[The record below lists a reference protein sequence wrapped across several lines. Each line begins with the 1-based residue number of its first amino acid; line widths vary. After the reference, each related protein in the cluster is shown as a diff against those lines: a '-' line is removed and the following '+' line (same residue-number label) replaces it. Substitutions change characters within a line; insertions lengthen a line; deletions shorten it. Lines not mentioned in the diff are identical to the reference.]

1 MSLGSKVKTI
11 QNIMRQDT
19 GVDGDAQRISQLG
32 WLIFLKIFDDREKE
46 LGMMKEDYV
55 PAIPSGLRW
64 RDWAA
69 DPEGITGEELLDFV
83 NNKLFPTL
91 KNLEIREGD
100 KRTIILQSVFSDS
113 FNYMK
118 SGTLLRQ
125 VVNELNG
132 VDFKSSKDR
141 HLFNDVYEQILK
153 DLQSAGNAGE
163 FYTPRPV
170 TQFIV
175 EMVNP
180 KLGEKVFDPAC
191 GTGGFLTSV
200 IDHLRKDQVKT
211 AEDEQV
217 LAKSLYGIEKKPL
230 PHLLCS
236 TNLILHGI
244 DDTSNIVRGNS
255 LTRPLRDY
263 TEEDR
268 MNVVVTNPPFGGVEE
283 DGVELNFPKKFQTK
297 ETADLFL
304 VLIIHL
310 LKNGGRAGLVLPDGT
325 LFGEGVKTAIKEKLL
340 TECNL
345 HTIIRLPEGVF
356 SPYTGIRTNLLFFEK
371 GAPTKEV
378 WFYEHQYPEGY
389 KSYSKTK
396 PMSLK
401 EFDAERSWWHD
412 RVEGQNSWKVSI
424 DDLRAR
430 NYNLDIKNPNRQ
442 VEEEDKPLNELLKEF
457 ESNLSEIQHLF
468 GELRKELEQ

>member
-46 LGMMKEDYV
+46 LGTMKQDYV

-100 KRTIILQSVFSDS
+100 KRTLILQSVFSDS

-180 KLGEKVFDPAC
+180 KLGEKIFDPAC

-244 DDTSNIVRGNS
+244 DDTSNIIRGNS

-371 GAPTKEV
+371 GAPTKEL

-401 EFDAERSWWHD
+401 EFDAERSWWNN

-442 VEEEDKPLNELLKEF
+442 AEEDEKPLDELLNEF

>member
-46 LGMMKEDYV
+46 LSTMNLGYV
-55 PAIPSGLRW
+55 SAVPEGLKW

-69 DPEGITGEELLDFV
+69 NPEGMTGDELLNFI
-83 NNKLFPTL
+83 NNQLFPKL
-91 KNLEIREGD
+91 KNLEVREND
-100 KRTIILQSVFSDS
+100 KRTLILQAVFSDS

-125 VVNELNG
+125 IINELNDI
-132 VDFKSSKDR
+132 DFKSSKDR
-141 HLFNDVYEQILK
+141 HMFNDVYEQILK

-175 EMVNP
+175 EMINP
-180 KLGEKVFDPAC
+180 QLGEKVFDPAC

-200 IDHLRKDQVKT
+200 IDHLRKDQIKT
-211 AEDEQV
+211 AEDEKI
-217 LAKSLYGIEKKPL
+217 LAESLYGIEKKPL
-230 PHLLCS
+230 PHLLCT

-244 DDTSNIVRGNS
+244 DDTSNIIRGNS

-263 TEEDR
+263 TELDR

-283 DGVELNFPKKFQTK
+283 DGIELNFPKKFQTK

-340 TECNL
+340 EECNL

-356 SPYTGIRTNLLFFEK
+356 SPYTGIRTNLLFFTK
-371 GAPTKEV
+371 GEPTSEV
-378 WFYEHQYPEGY
+378 WFYEHKYPEGY

-401 EFDAERSWWHD
+401 EFDAEREWWND
-412 RVEGQNSWKVSI
+412 RLEGENSWKVSI
-424 DDLRAR
+424 DELRAR
-430 NYNLDIKNPNRQ
+430 DFNLDIKNPSKSMRHSSKNLEDILSQ
-442 VEEEDKPLNELLKEF
+442 FEE
-457 ESNLSEIQHLF
+457 NLDEIHSIFDSLV
-468 GELRKELEQ
+468 KEL

>member
-1 MSLGSKVKTI
+1 
-11 QNIMRQDT
+11 MRQDT

-46 LGMMKEDYV
+46 LSTMKQDYV
-55 PAIPSGLRW
+55 AAIPSGLRW

-100 KRTIILQSVFSDS
+100 KRTLILQSVFSDS

-371 GAPTKEV
+371 GTPTKEV

-401 EFDAERSWWHD
+401 EFDAERSWWND

-442 VEEEDKPLNELLKEF
+442 VEEEDKPLDELLNEF
-457 ESNLSEIQHLF
+457 ETNLSEIQHLF

>member
-1 MSLGSKVKTI
+1 MSLGGKVKTI

-46 LGMMKEDYV
+46 LSTMNPGYV
-55 PAIPSGLRW
+55 SVVPKGLRW
-64 RDWAA
+64 RDWAT
-69 DPEGITGEELLDFV
+69 DSEGITGDELLNFI
-83 NNKLFPTL
+83 NNQLFPKL
-91 KNLEIREGD
+91 KNLKFLESD
-100 KRTIILQSVFSDS
+100 KRTLILQAVFSDS

-125 VVNELNG
+125 IVNELNDI
-132 VDFKSSKDR
+132 DFKSSKER
-141 HLFNDVYEQILK
+141 HMFNDVYEQILK

-175 EMVNP
+175 EMIDP
-180 KLGEKVFDPAC
+180 QLGEKVFDPAC

-200 IDHLRKDQVKT
+200 IDHLRKDQIKT

-217 LAKSLYGIEKKPL
+217 LSESLHGIEKKPL
-230 PHLLCS
+230 PHLLCT

-263 TEEDR
+263 TESDR
-268 MNVVVTNPPFGGVEE
+268 VNVVVTNPPFGGVEE
-283 DGVELNFPKKFQTK
+283 DGIELNFPKKFQTK

-340 TECNL
+340 EDCNL

-356 SPYTGIRTNLLFFEK
+356 SPYTGIRTNLLFFTK
-371 GAPTKEV
+371 GEPTKEV
-378 WFYEHQYPEGY
+378 WFYEHKYPEGY

-401 EFDAERSWWHD
+401 EFDVETAWWNN
-412 RVEGQNSWKVSI
+412 RVEGENSWKVSI
-424 DDLRAR
+424 DELRTR
-430 NYNLDIKNPNRQ
+430 NFNLDVKNPRQ
-442 VEEEDKPLNELLKEF
+442 QTQEEDRPLDELLNEF
-457 ESNLSEIQHLF
+457 ESNLQEIHSLF
-468 GELRKELEQ
+468 GDLRKELEK

>member
-1 MSLGSKVKTI
+1 
-11 QNIMRQDT
+11 MRQDT

-46 LGMMKEDYV
+46 LRTMNADYKSAV
-55 PAIPSGLRW
+55 PEGLKW

-69 DPEGITGEELLDFV
+69 DPEGMTGDELLNFI
-83 NNKLFPTL
+83 NNELFPKL
-91 KNLEIREGD
+91 KNLEIKEND
-100 KRTIILQSVFSDS
+100 KRTIILQGVFSDS

-125 VVNELNG
+125 IINELNG
-132 VDFKSSKDR
+132 IDFKSSKDR

-175 EMVNP
+175 EMINP
-180 KLGEKVFDPAC
+180 QLGEKVFDPAC

-211 AEDEQV
+211 AEDEKT
-217 LAKSLYGIEKKPL
+217 LAESLYGIEKKPL
-230 PHLLCS
+230 PHLLCT

-244 DDTSNIVRGNS
+244 DDTSNIIRGNS

-263 TEEDR
+263 TEADR
-268 MNVVVTNPPFGGVEE
+268 MDIVVTNPPFGGIEE
-283 DGVELNFPKKFQTK
+283 DGIELNFPKKFQTK

-304 VLIIHL
+304 LLIMHI
-310 LKNGGRAGLVLPDGT
+310 LKQGGRAGIVLPDSFLSSG
-325 LFGEGVKTAIKEKLL
+325 GVTSRIKEKFLN
-340 TECNL
+340 EFDL

-356 SPYTGIRTNLLFFEK
+356 APYTPTKTCLLFFEK
-371 GAPTKEV
+371 GQKTQKI
-378 WFYEHQYPEGY
+378 WFYEHQYPSHI
-389 KSYSKTK
+389 KQYSKTR
-396 PMSLK
+396 PIQLHEFVAELEWQK
-401 EFDAERSWWHD
+401 EKQTSH
-412 RVEGQNSWKVSI
+412 NSWCVSFEDI
-424 DDLRAR
+424 EK
-430 NYNLDIKNPNRQ
+430 NNWNLDIPNPNKNYSFDNDTDITD
-442 VEEEDKPLNELLKEF
+442 EIDEAKNLIKEIEKLITNF
-457 ESNLSEIQHLF
+457 S
-468 GELRKELEQ
+468 